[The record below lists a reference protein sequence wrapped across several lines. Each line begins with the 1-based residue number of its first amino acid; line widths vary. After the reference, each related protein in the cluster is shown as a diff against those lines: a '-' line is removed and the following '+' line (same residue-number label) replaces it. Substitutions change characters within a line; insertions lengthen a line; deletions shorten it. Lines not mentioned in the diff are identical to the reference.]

1 MPFYIYI
8 VECSDGTLYTG
19 QTQNLEERIENHQA
33 GKGARY
39 TRTRLPIKLLWNTS
53 VESRS
58 FALKGER
65 YIKKHL
71 GSSNQRRL
79 ANDNVEL
86 RRQVKKAMKG
96 LSAPDN

>member
-19 QTQNLEERIENHQA
+19 QTQNLEERIKNHQA

-39 TRTRLPIKLLWNTS
+39 TRARLPVKLLWNIP

-58 FALKGER
+58 LALKGEH

-71 GSSNQRRL
+71 GTSNKRSL
-79 ANDNVEL
+79 ANGNVEL
-86 RRQVKKAMKG
+86 RRQVRNAMK
-96 LSAPDN
+96 DFIK

>member
-8 VECSDGTLYTG
+8 IECSDGTLYTG
-19 QTQNLEERIENHQA
+19 QTNNLEERIKNHQA

-39 TRTRLPIKLLWNTS
+39 TRTRLPIKLLWNIP
-53 VESRS
+53 VETRS
-58 FALKGER
+58 HALKGER

-71 GSSNQRRL
+71 GSSNKRRL
-79 ANDNVEL
+79 ANGNVEL

-96 LSAPDN
+96 LSAPR

>member
-19 QTQNLEERIENHQA
+19 QTHNLEARIESHQS

-39 TRTRLPIKLLWNTS
+39 TRTRLPIKLLWNIP

-58 FALKGER
+58 LALKGER
-65 YIKKHL
+65 YIKNHL
-71 GSSNQRRL
+71 GSRNKRRL
-79 ANDNVEL
+79 ANGNLEL
-86 RRQVKKAMKG
+86 QRQVRKAMKG
-96 LSAPDN
+96 